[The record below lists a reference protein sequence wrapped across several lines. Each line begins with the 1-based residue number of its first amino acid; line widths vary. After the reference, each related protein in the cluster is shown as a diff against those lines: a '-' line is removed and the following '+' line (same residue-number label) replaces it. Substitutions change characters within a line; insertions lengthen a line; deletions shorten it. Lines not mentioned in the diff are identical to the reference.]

1 MYQKEIDQTLTE
13 MVSTFSQIHTIQQ
26 FEKAQKKVAS
36 LGVMIKGM
44 KLDNTTLTAVK
55 AELNQH
61 VFRLLVEK
69 TGA

>member
-26 FEKAQKKVAS
+26 FEKAQKKVSS

-44 KLDNTTLTAVK
+44 RLDSTTLNTAR

-61 VFRLLVEK
+61 VFRLLVEV